1 MVELWLEG
9 SAEGTISL
17 SDESECADVAGNLIR
32 GIVWSAPRLVS
43 APAPTSIV
51 IYPNPATDRIWISG
65 IPAHGSAFG
74 SNESQ
79 KPEAS
84 MGSIS
89 HPSDSGTWVKF
100 YDLQG
105 RILAEGSPDG
115 AHSMA
120 LPNVSTGIIQVEVHS
135 CLGVSRHKLLVKGR

>member
-1 MVELWLEG
+1 
-9 SAEGTISL
+9 
-17 SDESECADVAGNLIR
+17 
-32 GIVWSAPRLVS
+32 
-43 APAPTSIV
+43 
-51 IYPNPATDRIWISG
+51 
-65 IPAHGSAFG
+65 
-74 SNESQ
+74 
-79 KPEAS
+79 